1 MKIKVMPRL
10 ECFAAAHGWGREY
23 GEGVEDITKPTLII
37 SISSMDTPIP
47 NILEEDEKENDA
59 IIHVEFCQFDDVD
72 GYNSFNIFED
82 DPNCLPFNLTPM
94 EDKDAK
100 QILNAVEK
108 YKDSVEE
115 IIVHCDA
122 GFSRSP
128 AVAVALSLWLNG
140 DDSEFFDRNH
150 YCPNTW
156 VYRKLLN
163 EMIARHYF

>member
-1 MKIKVMPRL
+1 
-10 ECFAAAHGWGREY
+10 
-23 GEGVEDITKPTLII
+23 
-37 SISSMDTPIP
+37 
-47 NILEEDEKENDA
+47 
-59 IIHVEFCQFDDVD
+59 
-72 GYNSFNIFED
+72 
-82 DPNCLPFNLTPM
+82 M

-128 AVAVALSLWLNG
+128 AVAAALSLWLNG